1 MYIATNKLAMANIS
15 QLRTMKLCMYDKIML
30 RNKHL
35 ASVITM
41 FKLKRPLIAMKFL
54 TPILLQTKAN
64 IDVQLF
70 FLYIGL

>member
-41 FKLKRPLIAMKFL
+41 FKLKRPLIAMNF
-54 TPILLQTKAN
+54 
-64 IDVQLF
+64 
-70 FLYIGL
+70 